1 MAAAY
6 LKSFWDYKCN
16 VTLVYDH
23 SIPIIGV
30 GGIMSADDGV
40 DRIKNGAI
48 LIQIYSGLIFKG
60 HHLIYEICKR
70 IK

>member
-1 MAAAY
+1 
-6 LKSFWDYKCN
+6 
-16 VTLVYDH
+16 
-23 SIPIIGV
+23 
-30 GGIMSADDGV
+30 MSADDGV

-60 HHLIYEICKR
+60 HRLIYEICKR

>member
-1 MAAAY
+1 MKTQIY
-6 LKSFWDYKCN
+6 IYKRLKNK
-16 VTLVYDH
+16 
-23 SIPIIGV
+23 IPIIGV

-60 HHLIYEICKR
+60 HRLIYEICKR